1 MAGEYRTLTLFP
13 AGHLMSYLRPRLPL
27 GVVTSAEVAEMA
39 DGADVALAGLVI
51 RRQRPCT
58 SSGVTFIT
66 LEDEHGH
73 TSLVVWPQVYRRLRR
88 QIKQPV
94 LLARGRVS
102 RRDGAMN
109 VVVQDVQPIGAVLVT
124 PPAKNFC

>member
-1 MAGEYRTLTLFP
+1 
-13 AGHLMSYLRPRLPL
+13 
-27 GVVTSAEVAEMA
+27 
-39 DGADVALAGLVI
+39 
-51 RRQRPCT
+51 
-58 SSGVTFIT
+58 
-66 LEDEHGH
+66 
-73 TSLVVWPQVYRRLRR
+73 VVWPQVYRRLRR

-109 VVVQDVQPIGAVLVT
+109 VVVQDVQPISAVLVT